1 MAFAVSAL
9 TFLIP
14 FVAAT
19 LAVETVTKFT
29 DRPRTFF
36 PFVVWLLMLLV
47 IATFVLRL
55 VDRQA
60 RRLLPLATLLRLSLV
75 FPDQAPSRFS
85 LALKS
90 GTGRALERAVADTTA
105 ESEFGTPQET
115 AEAVV
120 ALIGAVGRHD
130 RMTRGHCERVRAYS
144 DLIGQQLGL
153 DEESA
158 SKLHWAALLHDVG
171 KLDVSPTVL
180 NKKGRLTRRVGARVR
195 ATRRT

>member
-1 MAFAVSAL
+1 M
-9 TFLIP
+9 
-14 FVAAT
+14 
-19 LAVETVTKFT
+19 AVETVTKFT

-47 IATFVLRL
+47 IATVVLRV

-105 ESEFGTPQET
+105 EQEFGTPQET

-120 ALIGAVGRHD
+120 ALHRRGRPARPADPRPLRTGARLLRPD
-130 RMTRGHCERVRAYS
+130 RTATRPRRRER
-144 DLIGQQLGL
+144 L
-153 DEESA
+153 E
-158 SKLHWAALLHDVG
+158 AAL
-171 KLDVSPTVL
+171 
-180 NKKGRLTRRVGARVR
+180 GRAAARRRQARRVAR
-195 ATRRT
+195 AS

>member
-1 MAFAVSAL
+1 MAEPGTAANDGTSATGGSARSEVSGIDDKRWRPRRGLAFAVSAL

-47 IATFVLRL
+47 IATVVLRV

-105 ESEFGTPQET
+105 EHG
-115 AEAVV
+115 V
-120 ALIGAVGRHD
+120 RHPAGD
-130 RMTRGHCERVRAYS
+130 RGSR
-144 DLIGQQLGL
+144 
-153 DEESA
+153 
-158 SKLHWAALLHDVG
+158 
-171 KLDVSPTVL
+171 
-180 NKKGRLTRRVGARVR
+180 
-195 ATRRT
+195 RRTASARSAGTTG

>member
-1 MAFAVSAL
+1 MRPRSLAPLESSVRVAEPGTAANDGTSATGGSARSEVSGIDDKRWQPRRGLAVAVSAL

-47 IATFVLRL
+47 IATVVLRV

-60 RRLLPLATLLRLSLV
+60 RRMLPLATLLRLSLV

-85 LALKS
+85 LALTS
-90 GTGRALERAVADTTA
+90 GTGRALERARALPPDG
-105 ESEFGTPQET
+105 SPMK
-115 AEAVV
+115 EA
-120 ALIGAVGRHD
+120 G
-130 RMTRGHCERVRAYS
+130 
-144 DLIGQQLGL
+144 
-153 DEESA
+153 
-158 SKLHWAALLHDVG
+158 
-171 KLDVSPTVL
+171 
-180 NKKGRLTRRVGARVR
+180 R
-195 ATRRT
+195 ATATGREACRTLSQTSGGMGSPGG